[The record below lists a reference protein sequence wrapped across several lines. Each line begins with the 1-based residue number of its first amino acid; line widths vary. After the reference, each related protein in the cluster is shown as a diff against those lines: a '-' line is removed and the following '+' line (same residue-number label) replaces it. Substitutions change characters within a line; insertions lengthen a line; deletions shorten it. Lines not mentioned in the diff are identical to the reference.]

1 MEENTALEE
10 GFSEEVKEA
19 VFGSYVVG
27 APGPDG
33 LPFLF
38 YQVFWEIVKKDLMGL
53 FKAFENGDLNIA
65 RINYATV
72 VLIPK
77 ENEAKSLKKFRPI
90 SLLNCSFKIFF
101 QSFEQ

>member
-19 VFGSYVVG
+19 VFGSYADG

-53 FKAFENGDLNIA
+53 FKAFENGDLNIG